1 MPKASLASLTVAFS
15 LIEAQGTGGT
25 DRWVTGSV
33 TAFFIIG
40 QKCANWSFFFC
51 GICRNFQWIR
61 DLKAKIVSDRTFQR
75 DRAHMPKASL
85 ASLTVAF
92 SFIEAQGTGGTDR
105 WVTGS
110 VTPFFSIGREYAN
123 WSFLWHLSEFSM
135 DSRFKGQN
143 CLRCEWTPS
152 RQILVVLLY
161 RNSCA
166 WTPFVSSVPYPVFV
180 FLFAVV
186 FFFSDWPC
194 FTRKTRHSRQRST
207 LVWLG

>member
-1 MPKASLASLTVAFS
+1 
-15 LIEAQGTGGT
+15 
-25 DRWVTGSV
+25 
-33 TAFFIIG
+33 
-40 QKCANWSFFFC
+40 
-51 GICRNFQWIR
+51 
-61 DLKAKIVSDRTFQR
+61 
-75 DRAHMPKASL
+75 MPKASL

-152 RQILVVLLY
+152 QQILVVLLY

-186 FFFSDWPC
+186 FFFFGLTLLYSQDETFASTVNSGLAWLMFNLDPNTSLTASRDLTNSIFRWP
-194 FTRKTRHSRQRST
+194 
-207 LVWLG
+207 